1 MQEELKSLC
10 KTLKL
15 SQHLAQNC
23 YTLQGES
30 HAAFACQ
37 LFSAEVA
44 YRDRLRKLRLYQQAS
59 FPVAKSFEN
68 YTWDQIKLPDAL
80 SQEDLTKAQSIDRKE
95 NLILYGR
102 TGTGKSHLAVALGTY
117 VTQQGKAVRFYRTA
131 TLVNQLVEARKEG
144 GLKKLLKS
152 FSNLSLLI
160 LDEFGFVPLDREGGQ
175 LLFQVVSE
183 CYEKRSVIITTN
195 LEFSRWVNVLYD
207 ASMTAAMIDRLV
219 HHGHLVIFD
228 GESYRLKHALMKA

>member
-1 MQEELKSLC
+1 MQEELSALC

-15 SQHLAQNC
+15 SQHLAKNC
-23 YTLQGES
+23 YTLQAEN
-30 HAAFACQ
+30 HVAFACQ
-37 LFSAEVA
+37 LFGAEVI
-44 YRDRLRKLRLYQQAS
+44 YRDRLRKQRLYQQAG
-59 FPVAKSFEN
+59 FPVAKSFEE
-68 YTWDQIKLPDAL
+68 YRWDQIKLPEAL
-80 SQEDLTKAQSIDRKE
+80 NKEDLTQARILERQE

-117 VTQQGKAVRFYRTA
+117 ATQQGLAVRFYRTA
-131 TLVNQLVEARKEG
+131 TLVNHLVEARKEG

-152 FSNLSLLI
+152 FSKIALLI

-183 CYEKRSVIITTN
+183 CYERRSVIITTN

-219 HHGHLVIFD
+219 HHGHLLIFD
-228 GESYRLKHALMKA
+228 GESYRLKNALMKA